1 MTFTYLNLSYFLVG
15 AVCGVILSFAA
26 KPKSKSAKKSH
37 DDFLKYIQSINY
49 IIDNETDRA
58 IDELTNLVKLNPELI
73 EIYLAIGNLFRIRGE
88 LNRALI
94 VHKSLLAKPHID
106 RKLKREII
114 LAIGIDYDKAGFH
127 QKAADN
133 FKQLVQMDRSDKDA
147 ASFLKEAYEKN
158 HEWTKALDVLKN
170 FDLKRKNEES
180 HILVAIGK
188 ERRSNGDNQSAKS
201 FFKKAIKTDS
211 DCFEAYYELAR
222 SEYEEGNKENAFNI
236 IKKAVEKNH
245 RFVSVVSDLIVEML
259 EGNYLEFYKSMLSK
273 FPKSPELLFDFLYH
287 LSKNDQ
293 LVLAENIIKSADFS
307 GEGEKLLLEYW
318 RCRLDMEK
326 NLIGSKA
333 IRQFLDK
340 VNEKPKFRCEYCGF
354 VQKEIF
360 WKCPQCRKWDT
371 SEVIFG

>member
-26 KPKSKSAKKSH
+26 KPKNKSAKKSR

-106 RKLKREII
+106 RNLKREII

-147 ASFLKEAYEKN
+147 ASFLKEAYEK
-158 HEWTKALDVLKN
+158 
-170 FDLKRKNEES
+170 KNEEA

-222 SEYEEGNKENAFNI
+222 SEYEEGNKENAFKI

-245 RFVSVVSDLIVEML
+245 RFVSVVSNLIVEIL
-259 EGNYLEFYKSMLSK
+259 EGSYLEFYKSMLSK

-293 LVLAENIIKSADFS
+293 LVLAENIIKSVDFS
-307 GEGEKLLLEYW
+307 GEGEKLLLDYW

-326 NLIGSKA
+326 NLISSKA

-354 VQKEIF
+354 IQKEIF